1 MRKHAIHRWAALLM
15 ALTLCLLPVAY
26 AEELGEIGLYDPA
39 VYAEEAPTAAE
50 APSDGLEWAWSEDEI
65 VSAAAE
71 TSEELPEFELPAA
84 PVEDAAEESEGG
96 AVSAPEAT
104 DDAAQPDLRLGL
116 GEVYST
122 GMTGVKLAS
131 DDPQVV
137 SVNSKK
143 GTLTAVGLGRAT
155 VIAVNKK
162 GETRTAVIEVL
173 GAPPALGLD
182 VESLKLGKGETRLL
196 QIALPEGTAAGRVA
210 WSSSKKSVVK
220 VSKSGKLT
228 AKKTGSA
235 TVTAMAYNGAK
246 ASVKVKV
253 VKAPSKLGLS
263 ASKLV
268 LAAGEAGSL
277 AAKLPDGS
285 ASAIA
290 WKSSDEAV
298 VKVDADGV
306 LQPVGPGTASVTAR
320 TFNKKEAS
328 CKVAV
333 LDGAS
338 PTSLS
343 LGASTLTLGKGETM
357 LLQPAFGPGESAL
370 LSWSSSKSSVVKVSS
385 KGKLTAKKTGSAKI
399 TVVTHNGL
407 KATVKVKVVKKP
419 SGVSL
424 SDKTL
429 TLEAGKTAR
438 LTAKLPSGTASAL
451 AWKSSDEAVAKVD
464 DQGVVSA
471 VGPGTASIQV
481 KTFNKKTDKCKVTV
495 TEAAEQPDPG
505 DPAAAKL
512 AARLKSASSLGGKR
526 DAIASV
532 VQLLVNAGF
541 EPAFAAGV
549 GANVY
554 AEGTYGLFESSKYI
568 KNYQKRPRYFCYLDG
583 GDYYTKVDGE
593 YKLTAVYLAAED
605 VEKYTGKAEARP
617 RYGAENYY
625 RDNFSGRHVQ
635 NIDLKDLE
643 ALVTS
648 LAAGGWQGKFG
659 LGIVQW
665 TGARTKTLVSMYR
678 KHADADG
685 NLTASQVAAAENE
698 MILYDFKGSYAN
710 VYAAWKQAN
719 AKKLTGAEAARSAG
733 ALVCTRYEIPAD
745 KEAKA
750 VTRGSKAVEIYNIMM
765 GD

>member
-1 MRKHAIHRWAALLM
+1 MKKNTIRRWAALLM
-15 ALTLCLLPVAY
+15 ALTLCLFPATH

-39 VYAEEAPTAAE
+39 VYAEEAPTATE

-71 TSEELPEFELPAA
+71 TSEGLPEFELPAA

-137 SVNSKK
+137 SVTSKK

-220 VSKSGKLT
+220 VSKS
-228 AKKTGSA
+228 
-235 TVTAMAYNGAK
+235 
-246 ASVKVKV
+246 
-253 VKAPSKLGLS
+253 
-263 ASKLV
+263 
-268 LAAGEAGSL
+268 
-277 AAKLPDGS
+277 
-285 ASAIA
+285 
-290 WKSSDEAV
+290 
-298 VKVDADGV
+298 
-306 LQPVGPGTASVTAR
+306 
-320 TFNKKEAS
+320 
-328 CKVAV
+328 
-333 LDGAS
+333 
-338 PTSLS
+338 
-343 LGASTLTLGKGETM
+343 
-357 LLQPAFGPGESAL
+357 
-370 LSWSSSKSSVVKVSS
+370 
-385 KGKLTAKKTGSAKI
+385 GKLTAKKTGSAKI

-605 VEKYTGKAEARP
+605 VEKYNGKAEARP

-698 MILYDFKGSYAN
+698 MILDDFKGSYAN